1 MTHLVIKNQGL
12 IESGD
17 LTLLGSSTKRDDNTK
32 IGMYGSGNK
41 YALAWFVR
49 NNVDIQI
56 FSGKK
61 EIIISHDLVE
71 HRSRQ
76 VAVLTVDGQSTSITL
91 EMGPEWT
98 GWMALRE
105 IISNAID
112 EGDYEITTAFNSNI
126 QGIEDTTMI
135 FLPLNNELNV
145 VVRNYDFYF
154 AFDRKADLE
163 NTRGSVYFKSEPSLQ
178 NIYRKGIRCFD
189 EKERLAYLDWN
200 FDQIS
205 ISESR
210 VCSDYERDNCIK
222 HFISYSENMTGHIL
236 RHAIMDGVLPRYW
249 RDELEEP
256 MKELV
261 KEGYKFTTEN
271 ARKLLGMMFF
281 GADALVIPNDWYKK
295 CVEKGILQSIFK
307 FDDLDFVEDH
317 SFDVSQIKYHLIALG
332 MEEIDVFGGKFDSD
346 IASNNDY
353 TQFYLNEKFRADD
366 SKVLAARIIK
376 QLPAEY
382 IAKKLL

>member
-17 LTLLGSSTKRDDNTK
+17 LTLLGSSTKRDDDTK

-76 VAVLTVDGQSTSITL
+76 VAVLTVDGQLTSITS

-135 FLPLNNELNV
+135 FIPLNNELNV

-189 EKERLAYLDWN
+189 EKERLTYLDWN

-210 VCSDYERDNCIK
+210 VCSDYERDGCIK
-222 HFISYSENMTGHIL
+222 NFISYSQNMTGHIL

-249 RDELEEP
+249 RDGLEAP
-256 MKELV
+256 IRELV

-271 ARKLLGMMFF
+271 ARKLLGMMFS
-281 GADALVIPNDWYKK
+281 GANALVIPNDWHKK
-295 CVEKGILQSIFK
+295 CVEKGILESLFK

-317 SFDVSQIKYHLIALG
+317 TFDVSQIKYHLMALG
-332 MEEIDVFGGKFDSD
+332 MEEIDVFGGKFDGD

-353 TQFYLNEKFRADD
+353 TQFYLNEKFRAHD
-366 SKVLAARIIK
+366 SKELAAKIIK
-376 QLPAEY
+376 QLPAVY